1 MTFTRA
7 RSIKSVSRVLKRTL
21 LLVPLTVQSGI
32 LIRTAVAQSRK
43 VDDTFLV
50 DARVNGSPAVLLLD
64 TGAEHSLLDRN
75 FAQRLGLRPVA
86 EASLERP
93 YSSEKTEI
101 MLVTDLDIQSVHS
114 SDLKVMTDDLTA
126 SSGALEVHID
136 GVLGND
142 FLCKF
147 RVTLDYSA
155 GSVTFDHLPVLHHGA
170 PIKLHRIGNRYFVH
184 LNFDGVSL
192 IFLLDT
198 GTNFSALS
206 NSGWARLNESKR
218 ALSVIDGVRS
228 SGTAATSKLVCIH
241 KLTIGRASY
250 ENLPMRVQPPTSAGF
265 FAWTAYWAVIS

>member
-7 RSIKSVSRVLKRTL
+7 FHKIRVTSSRRTL
-21 LLVPLTVQSGI
+21 LLVPLTVQSEI
-32 LIRTAVAQSRK
+32 LITTAVAQSRK
-43 VDDTFLV
+43 VDDSFLV
-50 DARVNGSPAVLLLD
+50 DARVNGFPAVLLLD

-93 YSSEKTEI
+93 YSSEK
-101 MLVTDLDIQSVHS
+101 LRL
-114 SDLKVMTDDLTA
+114 TDDLTA
-126 SSGALEVHID
+126 GSGALEVHID

-265 FAWTAYWAVIS
+265 FAWTTYWAVIS